1 MLVIKISNY
10 LKDFPMKEGLDIF
23 PVSSEGR

>member
-10 LKDFPMKEGLDIF
+10 LRGFLIKEGLDIF
-23 PVSSEGR
+23 SVSSEGR